1 MEDLLPHN
9 GYCRNYLVH
18 QQRKA
23 TRKRQPTLEQ
33 VKVTSMDLLNLVYS
47 RSTELKHGKH
57 SFVGIADTEYAEE
70 FCDMQPQYQGL
81 TQWET

>member
-1 MEDLLPHN
+1 MEDLLLYN
-9 GYCRNYLVH
+9 GHCRNYLAH

-33 VKVTSMDLLNLVYS
+33 FKATSTDLLNLVYS

-57 SFVGIADTEYAEE
+57 SFVGTADKDYTEE
-70 FCDMQPQYQGL
+70 FYEMQPQY
-81 TQWET
+81 